1 MNKTAVFLIGSLVG
15 FGSALAQQ
23 ADSLA
28 TKPKSETAPR
38 QEMNQAR
45 EGERNQHQAQELEGF
60 VDKNANGID
69 DRLEIGSKG
78 QGPRGRD
85 KFIDK
90 DGDGICD
97 ERATGMGF
105 RRGGA
110 IGPAGEQAGALERK
124 RKRGGS

>member
-1 MNKTAVFLIGSLVG
+1 MMNKTTILLLAMVSLMA
-15 FGSALAQQ
+15 FASAQVRDSAATTPHAKENRHQQAQQ
-23 ADSLA
+23 
-28 TKPKSETAPR
+28 
-38 QEMNQAR
+38 
-45 EGERNQHQAQELEGF
+45 ERMRHQAKELKGF
-60 VDKNANGID
+60 IDKNANGID
-69 DRLEIGSKG
+69 DRLELASKSKKPAG
-78 QGPRGRD
+78 KD

-110 IGPAGEQAGALERK
+110 IGPAGEQAGTMERK

>member
-1 MNKTAVFLIGSLVG
+1 MKTMIVLALGVIVAA
-15 FGSALAQQ
+15 GSALAQQ
-23 ADSLA
+23 ADTAASNA
-28 TKPKSETAPR
+28 TK
-38 QEMNQAR
+38 
-45 EGERNQHQAQELEGF
+45 GEQAQEMKQQQDQEKARNQRQELKGF

-78 QGPRGRD
+78 PAAKGKD

-105 RRGGA
+105 RRNNA
-110 IGPAGEQAGALERK
+110 IGPAGEQAGAMERK
-124 RKRGGS
+124 RKRGGG

>member
-1 MNKTAVFLIGSLVG
+1 MRTTTLLLLGLIVC
-15 FGSALAQQ
+15 FGSAWAQQ
-23 ADSLA
+23 ADTSA
-28 TKPKSETAPR
+28 SKAAVGERT
-38 QEMNQAR
+38 QEMKQQQEQTQSQNR
-45 EGERNQHQAQELEGF
+45 HQELKGF

-78 QGPRGRD
+78 PKNKAKD

-105 RRGGA
+105 RRTSA
-110 IGPAGEQAGALERK
+110 IGPAGEQAGVMERK